1 MNDILILTIDV
12 FSIAQLSCDSINSSL
27 LQIHK
32 YPTEYTLLAQQCCL
46 YSYIDNENF
55 DIQILC
61 HA

>member
-32 YPTEYTLLAQQCCL
+32 YPTEYMLAQQCCL